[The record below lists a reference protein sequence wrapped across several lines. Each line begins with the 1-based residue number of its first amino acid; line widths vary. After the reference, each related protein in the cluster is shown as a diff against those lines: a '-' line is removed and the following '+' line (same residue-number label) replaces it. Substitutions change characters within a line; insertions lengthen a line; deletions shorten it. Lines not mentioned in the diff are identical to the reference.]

1 MTDDQ
6 LLADFVSRSDAS
18 AFESLIRRYGPMVFR
33 VCRDVLGDREDAE
46 DAFQATFLVLVR
58 QAGSIR
64 ERAALG
70 RWLYEVACRIS
81 RRERRKM
88 ARIRS
93 QERQV
98 PEMDAAAPSDYD
110 PADRELKPILHDEIR
125 RLPSK
130 LRDPLVLC
138 YFEGLTVEAAAQ
150 RLDCPIGTLKSRL
163 GKGRELLRSRLTRRG
178 LAASALLLLMFSL
191 TEEVSA
197 DVPLS
202 LLDSTL
208 KAGLAGLERVS
219 VSSRVAL
226 MVIEEESTRRWARMV
241 ASWAVLA
248 LLVILF
254 GTSRMALGRKALA
267 ALPTSLAMP
276 SSPPRSRS
284 TSGGR
289 GAGLGPDAGIIVGSA
304 DRRSRPD
311 LNRPIRVDLGS
322 MSP

>member
-81 RRERRKM
+81 RRERRRM

-98 PEMDAAAPSDYD
+98 PEMDASAPPDFGQE
-110 PADRELKPILHDEIR
+110 DRELKPILHDEIR

-138 YFEGLTVEAAAQ
+138 YFEGLTVEAAAR
-150 RLDCPIGTLKSRL
+150 RLECPVGTLKSRL
-163 GKGRELLRSRLTRRG
+163 GKGREVLRSRLTRRG
-178 LAASALLLLMFSL
+178 MTASALLLLMFSL
-191 TEEVSA
+191 TEEASA
-197 DVPLS
+197 EVPGL
-202 LLDSTL
+202 LLDSTVH
-208 KAGLAGLERVS
+208 AGLTGAEEAIVS
-219 VSSRVAL
+219 RKVAS
-226 MVIEEESTRRWARMV
+226 MVLEEEASSRWARL
-241 ASWAVLA
+241 ATSWSV
-248 LLVILF
+248 LLVLLVVF
-254 GTSRMALGRKALA
+254 GASRVVLGRKAIA
-267 ALPTSLAMP
+267 ALPTAQGLNPAIP
-276 SSPPRSRS
+276 INTQPQ
-284 TSGGR
+284 
-289 GAGLGPDAGIIVGSA
+289 AGVGTPAGIVP
-304 DRRSRPD
+304 DRCRDR
-311 LNRPIRVDLGS
+311 
-322 MSP
+322 